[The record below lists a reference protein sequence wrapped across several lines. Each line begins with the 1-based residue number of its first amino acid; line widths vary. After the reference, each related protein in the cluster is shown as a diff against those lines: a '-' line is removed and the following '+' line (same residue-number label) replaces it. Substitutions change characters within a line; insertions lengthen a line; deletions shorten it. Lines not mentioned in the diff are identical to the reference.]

1 MKESVE
7 ESDFDEDDVL
17 EVCSCY
23 CNEKACGSDI
33 DEVNLKMIYIGID
46 QADSLFIQLNELIK
60 TGKFQKD
67 KIFYKVIYHVVQITH
82 DPFRPSDREV
92 IEFFNTI
99 TYLCGKATTHFIW
112 GPMNLGDS
120 RDSHRTKEKK
130 MNLGGLSESVC
141 SKFQAGYIHQIQA

>member
-67 KIFYKVIYHVVQITH
+67 KIFYKVIYHVVQITY

-99 TYLCGKATTHFIW
+99 TYLCGKATTHFI
-112 GPMNLGDS
+112 
-120 RDSHRTKEKK
+120 
-130 MNLGGLSESVC
+130 
-141 SKFQAGYIHQIQA
+141 